1 MRAAELYNK
10 KRPVISMEFF
20 PFRDDKTAENF
31 NKTIDALAPLN
42 PDYLS
47 VTFGAGGS
55 TREGSA
61 QTINTIIKEKELPCV
76 AYIAGYGLSPDHI
89 CRVLDHYQAQGIKTI
104 FILRGDQP
112 RETDFVP
119 HPKSF
124 AHASDLISFIGGRYD
139 FDLGCAGYPE
149 GHVEALSLE
158 KDIEYLKLKVDAG
171 AQYVVVQY
179 FYDNAYFF
187 DYEKKCRQ
195 AGIDVPIIPG
205 IMPVYT
211 LKMTRA
217 LSKICGTKI
226 PGKLAQKMDTID
238 GEDKAAVLDLGINFA
253 LDQCRELLEKG
264 VSGLHFYTMNRSHS
278 TREIIRRLK
287 LERLL

>member
-1 MRAAELYNK
+1 MRVAELYKK

-20 PFRDDKTAENF
+20 PFRDDKTAESF
-31 NKTIDALAPLN
+31 NKTIDTLAPLN

-55 TREGSA
+55 TRDGSA
-61 QTINTIIKEKELPCV
+61 QTINTIIKEKMLPCV
-76 AYIAGYGLSPDHI
+76 AYIAGYGLSPDEI
-89 CRVLDHYQAQGIKTI
+89 CKVLDQYQAQGVETI
-104 FILRGDQP
+104 FILRGDKP
-112 RETDFVP
+112 KETDFMP

-124 AHASDLISFIGGRYD
+124 THASDLISFIRGHYD
-139 FDLGCAGYPE
+139 FNLGCAGYPE
-149 GHVEALSLE
+149 GHVEAQSLE
-158 KDIEYLKLKVDAG
+158 KDIEYLKLKVENG
-171 AQYVVVQY
+171 AQYVVAQY

-187 DYEKKCRQ
+187 NYEKQCRK

-226 PGKLAQKMDTID
+226 PHVLGQKMDTID

-287 LERLL
+287 LEGLL

>member
-1 MRAAELYNK
+1 MRVAELYKK

-31 NKTIDALAPLN
+31 SKTIDTLAPLD

-55 TREGSA
+55 TRDGSA
-61 QTINTIIKEKELPCV
+61 QTIDMIMKEKMRPCV
-76 AYIAGYGLSPDHI
+76 AYIAGYGLGPDDI
-89 CRVLDHYQAQGIKTI
+89 CSILDQYKIRGIETI
-104 FILRGDQP
+104 FILRGDKP
-112 RETDFVP
+112 KDKDFLA
-119 HPKSF
+119 HPESF
-124 AHASDLISFIGGRYD
+124 AHASDLIAFINKRYD
-139 FDLGCAGYPE
+139 FNLGCAGYPE
-149 GHVEALSLE
+149 GHVEAHSLE
-158 KDIEYLKLKVDAG
+158 KDIEYLKLKIENG
-171 AQYVVVQY
+171 AQYVVAQY

-187 DYEKKCRQ
+187 DYEKQCRK

-226 PGKLAQKMDTID
+226 PDLLAKKMDAID
-238 GEDKAAVLDLGINFA
+238 GEDKGAVLDLGINFA

-264 VSGLHFYTMNRSHS
+264 IPGLHFYTMNRSHS
-278 TREIIRRLK
+278 TLEIINRLK
-287 LERLL
+287 GEYLL

>member
-1 MRAAELYNK
+1 MRATERYK
-10 KRPVISMEFF
+10 TKRPVISMEFF

-31 NKTIDALAPLN
+31 NKTIDTLAPLN

-61 QTINTIIKEKELPCV
+61 QTINTIVKEKKLPCV
-76 AYIAGYGLSPDHI
+76 AYIAGYGLSPDEI
-89 CRVLDHYQAQGIKTI
+89 CRVLDHYQAQGIETI

-112 RETDFVP
+112 RDTGFVS
-119 HPKSF
+119 HPDSF

-149 GHVEALSLE
+149 GHVEAPSLE

-187 DYEKKCRQ
+187 DYEKKCRR

-226 PGKLAQKMDTID
+226 PGKLAQKMNTID

-278 TREIIRRLK
+278 TREIIRRL
-287 LERLL
+287 EREGLL

>member
-89 CRVLDHYQAQGIKTI
+89 CRVLDHYQAQGIETI

-112 RETDFVP
+112 RETGFVP

-149 GHVEALSLE
+149 GHVEAPSLE

-226 PGKLAQKMDTID
+226 PGKLAEKMNTID

>member
-1 MRAAELYNK
+1 MRVAELYKK

-20 PFRDDKTAENF
+20 PFRDDKTAESF
-31 NKTIDALAPLN
+31 NKTIDTLAPLN

-55 TREGSA
+55 TRDGSA
-61 QTINTIIKEKELPCV
+61 QTINTIIKEKMLPCV
-76 AYIAGYGLSPDHI
+76 AYIAGYGLSPDEI
-89 CRVLDHYQAQGIKTI
+89 CKVLDQYQAQGVETI
-104 FILRGDQP
+104 FILRGDKP
-112 RETDFVP
+112 KETDFMP

-124 AHASDLISFIGGRYD
+124 AHASDLITFIRDHYD
-139 FDLGCAGYPE
+139 FNLGCAGYPE
-149 GHVEALSLE
+149 GHVEAQSLE
-158 KDIEYLKLKVDAG
+158 KDIEYLKLKVENG
-171 AQYVVVQY
+171 AQYVVAQY

-187 DYEKKCRQ
+187 NYERQCRR

-217 LSKICGTKI
+217 LSKICGTQI
-226 PGKLAQKMDTID
+226 PHVLGQKMDTLD

-287 LERLL
+287 LEGFL